1 MHVWTVNE
9 EAEMRQLLDAGVD
22 GLISD
27 YPRRALDLV
36 RGREPA
42 GR

>member
-9 EAEMRQLLDAGVD
+9 EAEMSELLNMGVD

-36 RGREPA
+36 HSRA
-42 GR
+42 GRR